1 MPSEPTSNPTVICV
15 FCGAAS
21 GSNPL
26 YLEAARDLAK
36 HFHQNSIK
44 LVYGGGTV
52 GLMGELAKTLVSLSG
67 PEAVHGVIPKA
78 LLRVEEGHKHSEAL
92 KTIGQHPEAAK
103 VERIIHG
110 SQSSTSE
117 YGLITVVPD
126 MHTRKRLMAEMVQA
140 GGIGSGFLA
149 LPGGFGTMEE
159 IMEMTTWNQ
168 LGIHRTGIALMNING
183 YWDSLINWIR
193 TAVKQ
198 GFLSSANAELLV
210 EIRNIDE
217 VSAALQN
224 YQHSNDGLELDWK
237 QD

>member
-1 MPSEPTSNPTVICV
+1 M
-15 FCGAAS
+15 
-21 GSNPL
+21 

-36 HFHQNSIK
+36 HFHQNRIK

-193 TAVKQ
+193 TAIKQ

-217 VSAALQN
+217 VSAVLQN
-224 YQHSNDGLELDWK
+224 YQHSDDGLELDWK
-237 QD
+237 